1 MGECRFGVPLCFSR
15 GSGSDPLIRTE
26 ESMKNILNRR
36 ALAAL
41 WEDCRQGWTQLARD
55 DIAVIEGES
64 ELKWQIWTGRIR
76 RLFRR

>member
-1 MGECRFGVPLCFSR
+1 MR
-15 GSGSDPLIRTE
+15 
-26 ESMKNILNRR
+26 KILNRR
-36 ALAAL
+36 TLTAL

-64 ELKWQIWTGRIR
+64 ELKWQIWTGRFR